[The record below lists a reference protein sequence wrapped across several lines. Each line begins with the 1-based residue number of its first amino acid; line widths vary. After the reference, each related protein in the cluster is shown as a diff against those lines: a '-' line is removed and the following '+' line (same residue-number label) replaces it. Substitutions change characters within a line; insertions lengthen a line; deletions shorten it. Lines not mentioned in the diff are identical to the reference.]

1 MMKWLKKKLQ
11 HWFFNDDID
20 EEIDD
25 LEDKGEEKVNQIN
38 ENHQPKFRFP
48 LMTDDEQPVKEHV
61 ANHMQQQPNSVQNSF
76 QPIDR
81 SSMYS
86 QVYDVEISRIHEL
99 LEQRRKQKGS
109 RVTPSIT
116 NSKLAERAFSKELK
130 KELQHKF
137 KENKTRKNSSN
148 EYEEKT
154 FHTYRCTF
162 SCIWVS
168 KAKPLNNYYRV
179 NKRLVNLKTR
189 KIKHPFT
196 QSCYRFKRRNDAK
209 DEVASSVMI
218 EEINEKIDQVKEEVQ
233 KIIEQPIEEVSITL
247 KRIQPEIELDN
258 ENSTTKNDELQPQTQ
273 NPMVQEEH
281 EPTSPIFQNVDDSH
295 KLLNGESSQT
305 PALQRQE
312 KETVLTDTLS
322 LDEDNDLND
331 SISNE

>member
-20 EEIDD
+20 EEFDD

-38 ENHQPKFRFP
+38 ENHQPKCRFP

-130 KELQHKF
+130 RETQHKF
-137 KENKTRKNSSN
+137 KENKIKQESLPTNTRK
-148 EYEEKT
+148 
-154 FHTYRCTF
+154 R
-162 SCIWVS
+162 
-168 KAKPLNNYYRV
+168 
-179 NKRLVNLKTR
+179 
-189 KIKHPFT
+189 PFT
-196 QSCYRFKRRNDAK
+196 PTDVPSPVFGFQKPKSIEELLSSKQKASESEQLEKSNTHLHSHVIDSKEVNDAK

-218 EEINEKIDQVKEEVQ
+218 EEMNEK
-233 KIIEQPIEEVSITL
+233 
-247 KRIQPEIELDN
+247 
-258 ENSTTKNDELQPQTQ
+258 
-273 NPMVQEEH
+273 
-281 EPTSPIFQNVDDSH
+281 
-295 KLLNGESSQT
+295 
-305 PALQRQE
+305 
-312 KETVLTDTLS
+312 
-322 LDEDNDLND
+322 
-331 SISNE
+331 